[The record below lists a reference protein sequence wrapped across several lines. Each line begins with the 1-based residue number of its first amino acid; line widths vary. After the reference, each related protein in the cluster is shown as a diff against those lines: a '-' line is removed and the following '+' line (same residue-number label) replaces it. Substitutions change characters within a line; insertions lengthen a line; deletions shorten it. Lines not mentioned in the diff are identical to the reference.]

1 LVIIE
6 PTDIVDTKKRR
17 NMIPFNDILLFAL
30 AALVLV
36 VSPGPNMIYLISRT
50 ITQGKKAGL
59 ISLIGVIC
67 GFLFHIIMVSFG
79 LTAVLFAVPFAYTL
93 LKTMGVFY
101 LLYLAY
107 QAIKPNSKNIF
118 DTKTDL
124 PNDKPRKLFI
134 IGFLTNVLNPKVA
147 LFYLS
152 FFPQFIKPEYGSIMI
167 QSLQLGATQVFVSFS
182 INFIIVL
189 TASKA
194 AVFFAKN
201 PSWVK
206 AQKWFMA
213 SVLTG
218 LAIKMA
224 ISKVK

>member
-1 LVIIE
+1 VIIE

-50 ITQGKKAGL
+50 ITQGKNAGL

-118 DTKTDL
+118 DTKTNL

-224 ISKVK
+224 ISKAK